1 MFAFSKKVCYNKYK
15 NSLCGVNFM
24 VNEEKLIKV
33 MDYIRKFSEENGYT
47 PSVREIGK
55 ECGIKSTATVHSY
68 IEKLQMKGYLN
79 KTENKKRA
87 VTIGKGTGVTIP
99 LIGTVTA
106 GQPIFAYENYE
117 DFYTFPVN
125 EFKGDDLFMLRVQG
139 TSMINAGIMDGDKI
153 IVRRQQTAQDNEIVV
168 ALVNDEESAT
178 VKRLYRKNGK
188 IILHPENDALS
199 DMIFEDNEVSILG
212 KVVGLMRNYRS

>member
-1 MFAFSKKVCYNKYK
+1 
-15 NSLCGVNFM
+15 M

-68 IEKLQMKGYLN
+68 IEKLQTKGYLN

-117 DFYTFPVN
+117 DYYTFPVN
-125 EFKGDDLFMLRVQG
+125 EFKCDDLFMLRVQG

>member
-1 MFAFSKKVCYNKYK
+1 MIS
-15 NSLCGVNFM
+15 
-24 VNEEKLIKV
+24 EEKLTRV

-68 IEKLQMKGYLN
+68 IARLQSKGYLN

-87 VTIGKGTGVTIP
+87 VTIGKGTGVTVP

-117 DFYTFPVN
+117 DYFTFPAG
-125 EFKGDDLFMLRVQG
+125 EFKGEELFMLRVQG
-139 TSMINAGIMDGDKI
+139 TSMIDAGIMDGDKI
-153 IVRRQQTAQDNEIVV
+153 IVRRQETAQNGDIVI
-168 ALVNDEESAT
+168 ALVEDSAT
-178 VKRLYRKNGK
+178 VKRFFAKNGQ
-188 IILHPENDALS
+188 IILHPENEALS
-199 DMIFEDNEVSILG
+199 DMIFAPEEVSILG
-212 KVVGLMRNYRS
+212 NVVGLMRNYRS

>member
-1 MFAFSKKVCYNKYK
+1 
-15 NSLCGVNFM
+15 M

-68 IEKLQMKGYLN
+68 IEKLQNRGYLN

-87 VTIGKGTGVTIP
+87 VTIGKGSGTSIP
-99 LIGTVTA
+99 LIGVVTA

-117 DFYTFPVN
+117 DYYTFPVS
-125 EFKGDDLFMLRVQG
+125 EFKGEELFMLRVQG
-139 TSMINAGIMDGDKI
+139 TSMIDAGIMDGDKI
-153 IVRRQQTAQDNEIVV
+153 IVRRQPTAENGEIVV
-168 ALVNDEESAT
+168 ALVDDSAT
-178 VKRLYRKNGK
+178 VKRFYKREGR
-188 IILHPENDALS
+188 IVLHPENEALE
-199 DMIFEDNEVSILG
+199 DMIFEPNEVSILG
-212 KVVGLMRNYRS
+212 KVIGLMRNYRS

>member
-1 MFAFSKKVCYNKYK
+1 
-15 NSLCGVNFM
+15 M

-33 MDYIRKFSEENGYT
+33 MDYIRKFTEENGYT

-68 IEKLQMKGYLN
+68 IERLQTKGYLN
-79 KTENKKRA
+79 KTDNKKRA
-87 VTIGKGTGVTIP
+87 VTIGKSAGVNVP
-99 LIGTVTA
+99 LLGVVTA

-117 DFYTFPVN
+117 DYYTFPIG
-125 EFKGDDLFMLRVQG
+125 EFKGEDLFMLRVQG

-153 IVRRQQTAQDNEIVV
+153 VVRRQPTAENGEIVV
-168 ALVNDEESAT
+168 ALVNEDEAAT
-178 VKRLYRKNGK
+178 VKRFFRRNGNVV
-188 IILHPENDALS
+188 LHPENDELS
-199 DMIFEDNEVSILG
+199 DMIYTPEQVSILG

>member
-1 MFAFSKKVCYNKYK
+1 
-15 NSLCGVNFM
+15 M

-68 IEKLQMKGYLN
+68 IEKLQNRGYLN

-87 VTIGKGTGVTIP
+87 VTIGKGTGTTIP
-99 LIGTVTA
+99 LIGVVTA

-117 DFYTFPVN
+117 DYYTFPVG
-125 EFKGDDLFMLRVQG
+125 EFKGDELFMLRVQG
-139 TSMINAGIMDGDKI
+139 TSMIDAGILNGDKI
-153 IVRRQQTAQDNEIVV
+153 IVRKQPVAEDGEIVV
-168 ALVNDEESAT
+168 ALVDDSAT
-178 VKRLYRKNGK
+178 VKRFYRRDGH
-188 IILHPENDALS
+188 IVLHPENEALA
-199 DMIFEDNEVSILG
+199 DMIFEPGEVSILG
-212 KVVGLMRNYRS
+212 KVVGLMRNYRC